1 MFEKY
6 TEANCSADFEC
17 EIVRIFDLDPTMRW
31 PPKQIYLTVGG
42 YPIERMPYVEEERKR
57 PRFLRDEIMQITW
70 YVVYGS
76 IHEQKNTIIY
86 EMLPHVMSVMKEDY
100 GEILWIPCPMDYEE
114 ADYKRD
120 GREVLDCVEKVAE
133 YNARYGTR
141 FKLGFGK
148 MWLPMGVE
156 FEKERVYLTNLNA
169 CLDVLGFYYQ
179 ECRVLDL
186 GIYTTS
192 TDEKKFDYPVGI
204 TGRENLRFKHTEYF
218 ETWGFKLTDYC
229 LRTMRQRI
237 KKLLGEEGVEPCNW
251 NALVR
256 EAVVRQPGYFTSE
269 GREKF
274 TPPQEEPVK
283 PVILRRAKIRA
294 EFSINK
300 DAEKILPA
308 LPALKFDKIKFSAAS
323 ISADQVCQNMR
334 VYRGN
339 GIKTNLLSSNSD
351 FIPARALLRYAQ
363 ERGKEAGTRVRIP
376 PTESMTDL
384 EITVS
389 NKKPEIPALKPSL
402 SERLGSPRGEREKGE
417 VARDVRREDREVEVI
432 AELRVAKDRQ
442 EARASAQP
450 RPVEKARA
458 SERFELDSS
467 FEKPVK
473 KKNRKKVESSS
484 SSDSSS
490 SDSEDDDGEP
500 VTKDL
505 VRMQSLKVEIEVSK
519 LMKLKEKYRKQ
530 KKLLKKQKK

>member
-1 MFEKY
+1 
-6 TEANCSADFEC
+6 
-17 EIVRIFDLDPTMRW
+17 
-31 PPKQIYLTVGG
+31 
-42 YPIERMPYVEEERKR
+42 MPYVEEERKR
-57 PRFLRDEIMQITW
+57 PRFLQDEIMQITW

-86 EMLPHVMSVMKEDY
+86 EMLPHVIDTMKENY

-120 GREVLDCVEKVAE
+120 CREILDCIEKVAE
-133 YNARYGTR
+133 YNARYGTH

-148 MWLPMGVE
+148 MWMPMGE
-156 FEKERVYLTNLNA
+156 DFEKERVYLTNLNA
-169 CLDVLGFYYQ
+169 CIDVLGYYFQ

-192 TDEKKFDYPVGI
+192 TDEKKYEYPVGI
-204 TGRENLRFKHTEYF
+204 KERENLRFKHTEYF

-237 KKLLGEEGVEPCNW
+237 KRLLGEEGVEPINW
-251 NALVR
+251 KELVR
-256 EAVVRQPGYFTSE
+256 EAVVRQPGYYTSE
-269 GREKF
+269 GRIKF
-274 TPPQEEPVK
+274 TPPQEEQVK
-283 PVILRRAKIRA
+283 PLILRRARIRA
-294 EFSINK
+294 EFSISEDK
-300 DAEKILPA
+300 ERILALPA

-351 FIPARALLRYAQ
+351 FIPARAMQRYIQ
-363 ERGKEAGTRVRIP
+363 ETGREAGTRVRIP

-389 NKKPEIPALKPSL
+389 NKKPETPAPKPSL
-402 SERLGSPRGEREKGE
+402 SKRLGPSRGEREKGE
-417 VARDVRREDREVEVI
+417 VARDVRRGDQDVEII
-432 AELRVAKDRQ
+432 AELEVTEDRQ
-442 EARASAQP
+442 GAHASAQP

-490 SDSEDDDGEP
+490 SNSEDDDGEP

-505 VRMQSLKVEIEVSK
+505 VRLQSLKVELEVSK

>member
-1 MFEKY
+1 
-6 TEANCSADFEC
+6 
-17 EIVRIFDLDPTMRW
+17 
-31 PPKQIYLTVGG
+31 
-42 YPIERMPYVEEERKR
+42 
-57 PRFLRDEIMQITW
+57 
-70 YVVYGS
+70 
-76 IHEQKNTIIY
+76 
-86 EMLPHVMSVMKEDY
+86 VM
-100 GEILWIPCPMDYEE
+100 
-114 ADYKRD
+114 
-120 GREVLDCVEKVAE
+120 
-133 YNARYGTR
+133 
-141 FKLGFGK
+141 
-148 MWLPMGVE
+148 
-156 FEKERVYLTNLNA
+156 
-169 CLDVLGFYYQ
+169 GFYYQ

-186 GIYTTS
+186 GIYTTT
-192 TDEKKFDYPVGI
+192 TDEKYDYPVGI
-204 TGRENLRFKHTEYF
+204 TERENQRFKHTEYF

-251 NALVR
+251 KDLVR
-256 EAVVRQPGYFTSE
+256 EGVVRQPGYFTSE
-269 GREKF
+269 GRERF

-300 DAEKILPA
+300 DTQKLLPA
-308 LPALKFDKIKFSAAS
+308 LPPLKFDKIKFSTAS

-389 NKKPEIPALKPSL
+389 NRKPEIPAPKPSL
-402 SERLGSPRGEREKGE
+402 SKRLGSPRGEKEKGE

-432 AELRVAKDRQ
+432 AELRVAKDQQ

-473 KKNRKKVESSS
+473 KKNRKKEELSSSSESS
-484 SSDSSS
+484 SSDS
-490 SDSEDDDGEP
+490 DDDDGEP

-505 VRMQSLKVEIEVSK
+505 VRMQSLKVEMEVTR
-519 LMKLKEKYRKQ
+519 LMKLKKKYRRQ
-530 KKLLKKQKK
+530 RKLLKKQKK

>member
-1 MFEKY
+1 
-6 TEANCSADFEC
+6 
-17 EIVRIFDLDPTMRW
+17 
-31 PPKQIYLTVGG
+31 
-42 YPIERMPYVEEERKR
+42 MPE
-57 PRFLRDEIMQITW
+57 
-70 YVVYGS
+70 
-76 IHEQKNTIIY
+76 HEG
-86 EMLPHVMSVMKEDY
+86 L
-100 GEILWIPCPMDYEE
+100 
-114 ADYKRD
+114 
-120 GREVLDCVEKVAE
+120 
-133 YNARYGTR
+133 
-141 FKLGFGK
+141 
-148 MWLPMGVE
+148 
-156 FEKERVYLTNLNA
+156 
-169 CLDVLGFYYQ
+169 
-179 ECRVLDL
+179 
-186 GIYTTS
+186 
-192 TDEKKFDYPVGI
+192 
-204 TGRENLRFKHTEYF
+204 
-218 ETWGFKLTDYC
+218 
-229 LRTMRQRI
+229 
-237 KKLLGEEGVEPCNW
+237 
-251 NALVR
+251 
-256 EAVVRQPGYFTSE
+256 
-269 GREKF
+269 
-274 TPPQEEPVK
+274 
-283 PVILRRAKIRA
+283 
-294 EFSINK
+294 
-300 DAEKILPA
+300 
-308 LPALKFDKIKFSAAS
+308 
-323 ISADQVCQNMR
+323 
-334 VYRGN
+334 RGN
-339 GIKTNLLSSNSD
+339 GVKTNLLSSNSD

-490 SDSEDDDGEP
+490 SDSEDDDGEL

-505 VRMQSLKVEIEVSK
+505 VRMQSMKVELEVSK